1 MTIEEK
7 LKNMILE
14 RYGSVSEFT
23 KQIDMANSTFATIM
37 KNGVHKANVSNIIK
51 ICKALDISAD
61 ELANDRIVPS
71 GKRLQ
76 SQTLMTDIEEIITFT
91 KMNIM
96 TYDNLT
102 LNGEPMTNED
112 KKTMMDALEL
122 CVEFIKRKHK
132 REKDE
137 TK

>member
-1 MTIEEK
+1 MKIEEK
-7 LKNMILE
+7 LKSLILE

-23 KQIDMANSTFATIM
+23 KQIGMANSTFATIM

-61 ELANDRIVPS
+61 ELANDRIVPN

-76 SQTLMTDIEEIITFT
+76 SQQPMTDIDEIVAFT
-91 KMNIM
+91 KMNIL

-112 KKTMMDALEL
+112 KQTMMDALEL
-122 CVEFIKRKHK
+122 CIEFIKRKHK
-132 REKDE
+132 REKDD
-137 TK
+137 KK